1 MSGLEIVFLIVALIT
16 LYAALEVVTTNNM
29 VHAALWLIITLLGVA
44 AIFVLLQAPYL
55 AVVQV
60 MVYIGA
66 IAILMI
72 LMIFAIMLTRGVG
85 QDKETQVNKN
95 WPVAA
100 VFGFAMFFGL
110 ALMLIFSGRG
120 NATMPTF
127 AADSSTTITALG
139 VALVSPNGYVLPFEL
154 ASVLLLAALIGAIY
168 IAWRNKAGR

>member
-1 MSGLEIVFLIVALIT
+1 MSGLEIIFLIVALIT

-72 LMIFAIMLTRGVG
+72 FAIMLTRGVG
-85 QDKETQVNKN
+85 QDKETQVNNN

-168 IAWRNKAGR
+168 VAWRNKAGR

>member
-1 MSGLEIVFLIVALIT
+1 MSGMEIIFLVVALVT
-16 LYAALEVVTTNNM
+16 LYAALEVVTTNNL
-29 VHAALWLIITLLGVA
+29 VHAALWLIVTLFGVA
-44 AIFVLLQAPYL
+44 AIFALLSAPFL

-72 LMIFAIMLTRGVG
+72 FAIMLTRDVG
-85 QDKETQVNKN
+85 KSDQPTVNKN

-100 VFGFAMFFGL
+100 VFGFLMFFAL

-120 NATMPTF
+120 DAAMPVI
-127 AADSSTTITALG
+127 ADNGAIISALG
-139 VALVSPNGYVLPFEL
+139 LALVTPTGYVLPFEL

-168 IAWRNKAGR
+168 VAWRK

>member
-1 MSGLEIVFLIVALIT
+1 MSGMEIIFLVVALVT
-16 LYAALEVVTTNNM
+16 LYAALEVVTTNNLI
-29 VHAALWLIITLLGVA
+29 HAALWLIVTLFGVA
-44 AIFVLLQAPYL
+44 AIFALLSAPFL

-72 LMIFAIMLTRGVG
+72 FAIMLTRGVG
-85 QDKETQVNKN
+85 KADKPLVNKN

-100 VFGFAMFFGL
+100 VFGFLMFFAL

-120 NATMPTF
+120 NAAMPF
-127 AADSSTTITALG
+127 MADSGATITTLG
-139 VALVSPNGYVLPFEL
+139 IALVSPAGYVLPFEL

-168 IAWRNKAGR
+168 VAWRK